1 MKSNVV
7 TSGDSRFSEFS
18 DIVTSVDQ
26 IRDTIGEPLPPI
38 VEKVID
44 HLDEVCRTF
53 IERCPFVVIAS
64 ANGDNEPDISPKGD
78 PEGFVRV
85 LDEKH
90 LAIPDR
96 PGNRRA
102 DTFQNL
108 LENPQIAIIFIIP
121 GKGETLRVRG
131 EARIVRDEALR
142 ASMAVKNR
150 VPEFAIVVHVEHALM
165 HCPKAIV
172 RSKLWQPDAWPDHS
186 GTATI
191 SEATVAHAN
200 LDISP
205 EELKKKIEAAGRAKL
220 Y

>member
-1 MKSNVV
+1 MVN
-7 TSGDSRFSEFS
+7 GDGIFSAFD
-18 DIVTSVDQ
+18 DIVTSVDE

-38 VEKVID
+38 VEKVIYR
-44 HLDEVCRTF
+44 LDDVCKTF
-53 IERCPFVVIAS
+53 IEKSSFVVIAS
-64 ANGDNEPDISPKGD
+64 ANADGEPDISPKGD
-78 PEGFVRV
+78 PEGFVQV
-85 LDEKH
+85 LDDKH

-108 LENPQIAIIFIIP
+108 LDNPYLAIIFFIP

-142 ASMAVKNR
+142 QSMAVNGR
-150 VPEFAIVVHVEHALM
+150 VPEFAVVVHVEQALM
-165 HCPKAIV
+165 HCPKPVV
-172 RSKLWQPDAWPDHS
+172 RSKLWQPGAWPDHS

-191 SEATVAHAN
+191 AEATVAHAN
-200 LDISP
+200 LDITP
-205 EELKKKIEAAGRAKL
+205 EELKASFEAAGRAKL

>member
-1 MKSNVV
+1 MNDEQEKFFEFSDVV
-7 TSGDSRFSEFS
+7 TSIDE
-18 DIVTSVDQ
+18 
-26 IRDTIGEPLPPI
+26 IRDIIGEPLPPI
-38 VEKVID
+38 AEKVID
-44 HLDEVCRTF
+44 RLDDVCRSF
-53 IERCPFVVIAS
+53 IERSPFAVIAS
-64 ANGDNEPDISPKGD
+64 ADGRGAPDISPKGD
-78 PEGFVRV
+78 PNGFVRV

-142 ASMAVKNR
+142 VGMAVNNR
-150 VPEFAIVVHVEHALM
+150 VPEFAIVVHVAQALM
-165 HCPKAIV
+165 HCPKAFV
-172 RSKLWQPDAWPDHS
+172 RSKLWQPEAWPEHS
-186 GTATI
+186 DIATI
-191 SEATVAHAN
+191 AEATVAHAR

-205 EELKKKIEAAGRAKL
+205 DELKKTIEAAGRNKL